1 MTSSDDLVGGDE
13 GPAAHQ
19 RATHSS
25 PEESDLVREL
35 PGVGGLASNDLAS
48 APRHRGGEELGGEL
62 LGSSGR
68 EGHHTQE
75 DCCSHDD
82 QLMEGRLSARL
93 ITSLYL
99 L

>member
-19 RATHSS
+19 RATDSS
-25 PEESDLVREL
+25 PEESDLVGEL

-62 LGSSGR
+62 LGCSRGQGGQAEDEEDSHAVSSEQHEIYR
-68 EGHHTQE
+68 VKHV
-75 DCCSHDD
+75 
-82 QLMEGRLSARL
+82 
-93 ITSLYL
+93 
-99 L
+99 